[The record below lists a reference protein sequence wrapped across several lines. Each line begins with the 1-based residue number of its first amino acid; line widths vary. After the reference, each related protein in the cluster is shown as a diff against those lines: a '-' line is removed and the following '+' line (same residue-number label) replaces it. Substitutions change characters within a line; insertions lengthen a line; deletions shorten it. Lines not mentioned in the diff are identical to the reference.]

1 MNTIIDN
8 FAGAMKSMKKYLT
21 RTLILIFIAG
31 AVTPFVS
38 AQSAR
43 VKWYTIQEAE
53 KLVKANPRP
62 IVIDTYTDWCGWCK
76 KLDQETFSNPV
87 IAEIL
92 NTKFYP
98 VKFNAE
104 GKDPVTFLG
113 RNFVNDGKSGKSHQ
127 LAIALLQGQMSYP
140 NLVFFNEKMQLVT
153 NVPGYREAKE
163 MEVLLS
169 FFADKAYEKINFQDY
184 GKSFKGKVQ

>member
-1 MNTIIDN
+1 MNTIFDN

-92 NTKFYP
+92 NT
-98 VKFNAE
+98 VE
-104 GKDPVTFLG
+104 
-113 RNFVNDGKSGKSHQ
+113 
-127 LAIALLQGQMSYP
+127 
-140 NLVFFNEKMQLVT
+140 
-153 NVPGYREAKE
+153 VP
-163 MEVLLS
+163 
-169 FFADKAYEKINFQDY
+169 
-184 GKSFKGKVQ
+184 